1 MRNGVEHK
9 EHDFC
14 AQCGKHARHK
24 RVNIHRCSPPLC
36 VLSQR
41 VIMAEKGGVDMMH
54 LGSELRRI
62 EQEAELEFRE
72 SMLKQLEDERQQ
84 REKSDVEERRF
95 ALKWNR
101 INLAVAIFAALVGT
115 AGLVLSLVSILS

>member
-1 MRNGVEHK
+1 
-9 EHDFC
+9 
-14 AQCGKHARHK
+14 
-24 RVNIHRCSPPLC
+24 
-36 VLSQR
+36 
-41 VIMAEKGGVDMMH
+41 MMH

-84 REKSDVEERRF
+84 REKSD

>member
-1 MRNGVEHK
+1 
-9 EHDFC
+9 
-14 AQCGKHARHK
+14 
-24 RVNIHRCSPPLC
+24 
-36 VLSQR
+36 
-41 VIMAEKGGVDMMH
+41 MMH

>member
-1 MRNGVEHK
+1 
-9 EHDFC
+9 
-14 AQCGKHARHK
+14 
-24 RVNIHRCSPPLC
+24 
-36 VLSQR
+36 
-41 VIMAEKGGVDMMH
+41 MMH

-72 SMLKQLEDERQQ
+72 SMLKQLED
-84 REKSDVEERRF
+84 ERRF